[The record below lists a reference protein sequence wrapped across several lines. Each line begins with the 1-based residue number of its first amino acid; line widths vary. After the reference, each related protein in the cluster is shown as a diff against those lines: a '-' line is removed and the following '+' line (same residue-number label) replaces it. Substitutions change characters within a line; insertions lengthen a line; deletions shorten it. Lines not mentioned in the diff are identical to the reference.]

1 VRDLFDRGAALPV
14 VLRVQLVGHP
24 EVEQAAQ
31 LWGGEVVAIELDH
44 DPAPISIGLA
54 NRHRGVL
61 PRASSLMGG
70 SRCISPSVANSMSA
84 SRSCSED
91 GFGGST
97 SFRIWDVLRSDFAV
111 RTARAFCFTSF
122 SPMS

>member
-1 VRDLFDRGAALPV
+1 MV
-14 VLRVQLVGHP
+14 VEHHGHMELLRHR

-70 SRCISPSVANSMSA
+70 SRCISPSMANSMSA
-84 SRSCSED
+84 RRSCSED
-91 GFGGST
+91 GLGGSI
-97 SFRIWDVLRSDFAV
+97 SSRICAVFRSASVVTPA
-111 RTARAFCFTSF
+111 T
-122 SPMS
+122 